1 MPMISPEAL
10 SDPTPPVPGPAERA
24 AVAGR
29 ARQLGRRRRLVQ
41 GASVLGVVALL
52 GIATAAVLDA
62 NGSDPSI
69 TVTAPADTAPAADVA
84 SVLGRATNLPAGTTL
99 TVTLRNDEGHA
110 DTVQGAPVTAGG
122 VSTFSFDAIPPG
134 SYDAVYSVE
143 SETSQSVER
152 VAVTITA
159 GSNEL
164 RYRLG

>member
-10 SDPTPPVPGPAERA
+10 SDPTPPVPGPAQRA

-52 GIATAAVLDA
+52 GVATAAVLDA

-69 TVTAPADTAPAADVA
+69 SVAPADSAPVADVA
-84 SVLGRATNLPAGTTL
+84 SVLGRATNLPQGTTL
-99 TVTLRNDEGHA
+99 TVTLRDDEEHA
-110 DTVQGAPVTAGG
+110 YTVHGAPATAGG

-134 SYDAVYSVE
+134 SYDAVYSIE
-143 SETSQSVER
+143 SETSQFVER

-164 RYRLG
+164 RYRLE